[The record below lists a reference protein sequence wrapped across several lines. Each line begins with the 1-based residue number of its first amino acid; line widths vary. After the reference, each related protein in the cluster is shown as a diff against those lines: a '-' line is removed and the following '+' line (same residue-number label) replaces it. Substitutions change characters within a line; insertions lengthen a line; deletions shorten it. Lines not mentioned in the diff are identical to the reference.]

1 MCPDFEDAKLYK
13 SKLQLAANEQGSFE
27 VNVCSRVPKMI
38 RNTPK
43 KCDGF
48 SLHEVF
54 HKPNSDPNLG
64 WWCKSWTGIHAQIHW
79 IWQSTMQKRL
89 SAFDWLWLRR
99 NPGLYLCRCPWLLTH
114 THKKDFSP
122 SLLLTSLSLSQLFLC
137 QRQLH
142 GWFGLTS
149 SGHHLLL
156 QVDYLTGQFPTLKP
170 LTG

>member
-43 KCDGF
+43 NCDGF

-114 THKKDFSP
+114 THTRKTFPFIASHI
-122 SLLLTSLSLSQLFLC
+122 SLSLNCSCVSGSCMAGSVWHPQAITCFCKLIISQA
-137 QRQLH
+137 
-142 GWFGLTS
+142 S
-149 SGHHLLL
+149 
-156 QVDYLTGQFPTLKP
+156 FPL
-170 LTG
+170 